1 MHGSIR
7 NELES
12 LLEGTANPGHVKQ
25 HLTSCGECAGE
36 LAAMRDQ
43 NDLLRSWKAR
53 EEVEPVAGFYARVMQ
68 RIEERARESSIWAVF
83 VDSPVGKRFALASL
97 SVALLLGSYVVAQ
110 EKLDGHLMADS
121 VVSDTQVHYDAPMD
135 GDQAQQRDAV
145 LQNFAAHP
153 VAVNTRY

>member
-12 LLEGTANPGHVKQ
+12 FLDGRAD
-25 HLTSCGECAGE
+25 AGE
-36 LAAMRDQ
+36 LKKHLSFCPQCDGEVSAIRAQ
-43 NDLLRSWKAR
+43 NNLLRSLKSS

-68 RIEERARESSIWAVF
+68 RIEEKAKDSIWAVF
-83 VDSPVGKRFALASL
+83 VYSPFGKRLALGSL
-97 SVALLLGSYVVAQ
+97 SVALLLGSYVVAE
-110 EKLDGHLMADS
+110 EKIDGHLMADT
-121 VVSDTQVHYDAPMD
+121 VTAEQVHYDVPME

-153 VAVNTRY
+153 GEGK

>member
-12 LLEGTANPGHVKQ
+12 LLENKAAADVLKQ
-25 HLTSCGECAGE
+25 HVASCGECAGE
-36 LAAMRDQ
+36 VAAMRAQ
-43 NDLLRSWKAR
+43 NNLFHSLKSA
-53 EEVEPVAGFYARVMQ
+53 EEVEPAAGFYARVMQ
-68 RIEERARESSIWAVF
+68 RIEERAKHSIWAVF
-83 VDSPVGKRFALASL
+83 VYSPLGKRFALASL

-110 EKLDGHLMADS
+110 EKLDGHLM
-121 VVSDTQVHYDAPMD
+121 SDAVTGEQVHYDVPMD

-153 VAVNTRY
+153 GEAK